1 MKEKR
6 EDRESAYVMDRC
18 GEAKRLLHSL
28 PYRLTGAQLRALKEV
43 YGDLAGRK
51 IMNRLIQGDVGSGK
65 TIIAVL
71 ALLSWLATRRLRDV
85 PGPLQNAAEMAVEKL
100 QGFYGGILGPA
111 NARRYF
117 PMMATFFIFIVVS
130 NYIGLLPGAGQV
142 FTVPT
147 ATLSVTAGLAIIA
160 FCMTHTV
167 GIQRRGLGGYLKS
180 FIKPFLLML
189 PLNLIEQIVRPFSL
203 ALRLYG
209 NLYGEEMVT
218 HELGNL
224 FPLVLP
230 LLMQVLSLLFCLIQ
244 AVVFTM
250 LLSIYIEEAIE
261 E

>member
-1 MKEKR
+1 M
-6 EDRESAYVMDRC
+6 
-18 GEAKRLLHSL
+18 
-28 PYRLTGAQLRALKEV
+28 
-43 YGDLAGRK
+43 
-51 IMNRLIQGDVGSGK
+51 
-65 TIIAVL
+65 
-71 ALLSWLATRRLRDV
+71 
-85 PGPLQNAAEMAVEKL
+85 
-100 QGFYGGILGPA
+100 GPA
-111 NARRYF
+111 IARRYF

-130 NYIGLLPGAGQV
+130 NYIGRLPGAGQV

-167 GIQRRGLGGYLKS
+167 GIQRRGLKGYLKS

-218 HELGNL
+218 HELGN
-224 FPLVLP
+224 VLP